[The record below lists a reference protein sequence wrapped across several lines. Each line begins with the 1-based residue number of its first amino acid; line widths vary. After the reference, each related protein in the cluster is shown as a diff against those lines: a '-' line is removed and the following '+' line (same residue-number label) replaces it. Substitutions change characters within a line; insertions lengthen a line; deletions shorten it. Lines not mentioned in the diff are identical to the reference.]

1 MVSVSKQVGTRVLR
15 DELSDVV
22 ARVSYRGERI
32 GVTKNGKLAAVMISV
47 DDLELLEALENER
60 DLAEYRAAKAED
72 DGTRVSLE
80 ELRAELDG

>member
-32 GVTKNGKLAAVMISV
+32 GVTKNGRLAAVMISV

-72 DGTRVSLE
+72 DGTRVSLD

>member
-32 GVTKNGKLAAVMISV
+32 GVTKNGRLAAVMISV
-47 DDLELLEALENER
+47 DDLELLESLENER

-72 DGTRVSLE
+72 DGTRVSLD

>member
-1 MVSVSKQVGTRVLR
+1 MVSISKQVGTRALR

-32 GVTKNGKLAAVMISV
+32 GVTKNGKLSAVLISV

-60 DLAEYRAAKAED
+60 DLAEYRAAKASD
-72 DGTRVSLE
+72 DGTRVSVA
-80 ELRAELDG
+80 ELLAELDE

>member
-22 ARVSYRGERI
+22 ARVSYRGERV

-47 DDLELLEALENER
+47 ADLELLEALENER

-72 DGTRVSLE
+72 DSTRVSLE